1 MYPHQETLITMDS
14 IPVIDFSP
22 FIDGD
27 AAARAEVA
35 RQMRQASSDWG
46 FFYLSGCGMPAEQL
60 AEAFA
65 ASKAFFALPD
75 DDKQAIAWQNAESNR
90 GYVGVRRERL
100 DPSKPG
106 DLKEAFNLA
115 PESAGSAPNLR
126 DRSIWRSK

>member
-1 MYPHQETLITMDS
+1 MTTDS

-46 FFYLSGCGMPAEQL
+46 FFYLSGCGMPADQL
-60 AEAFA
+60 AAAFA

-75 DDKQAIAWQNAESNR
+75 DDKQAIAWQSAESNR
-90 GYVGVRRERL
+90 GYVGVRR
-100 DPSKPG
+100 
-106 DLKEAFNLA
+106 
-115 PESAGSAPNLR
+115 
-126 DRSIWRSK
+126 